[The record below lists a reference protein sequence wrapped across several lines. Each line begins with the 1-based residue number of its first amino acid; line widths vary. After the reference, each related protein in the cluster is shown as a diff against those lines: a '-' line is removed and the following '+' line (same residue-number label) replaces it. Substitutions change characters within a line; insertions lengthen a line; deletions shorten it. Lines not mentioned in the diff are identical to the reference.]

1 MIRDDYTEAD
11 IEQELAVIVAQ
22 LAYVYQLQGKTDQ
35 AVELYQSIVKSRYL
49 NRFNITIPVYITFIL
64 IHRSIAPSALLIL

>member
-49 NRFNITIPVYITFIL
+49 NPFNITIQSIL
-64 IHRSIAPSALLIL
+64 LLYSSIAPSALLIL

>member
-49 NRFNITIPVYITFIL
+49 NPFNITIQSLLLLYS
-64 IHRSIAPSALLIL
+64 SIAPSALLIL

>member
-35 AVELYQSIVKSRYL
+35 AVELYQSIVKSRYV
-49 NRFNITIPVYITFIL
+49 T
-64 IHRSIAPSALLIL
+64 

>member
-49 NRFNITIPVYITFIL
+49 NPFNTPIRSIL
-64 IHRSIAPSALLIL
+64 LSYSSIAPSALLIL